1 MRAVISYNTTHTNL
15 ALVDAIGAE
24 AEAQDHHPN
33 WYNVY
38 GTVQIRLSSHDADG
52 VTERDFRL
60 ASSIDQSLTDFDYTD
75 LPPTPFFKG

>member
-1 MRAVISYNTTHTNL
+1 MPK
-15 ALVDAIGAE
+15 
-24 AEAQDHHPN
+24 AQDHHPN

-60 ASSIDQSLTDFDYTD
+60 ASSIDQSLTEFDYID
-75 LPPTPFFKG
+75 LTPTPGFIG